1 MDAAAAAAAPAAPKV
16 KITVKRSIAQPTT
29 IQAYWRAR
37 NKRPD
42 LFTYTESGDLKA
54 PATKDLPEKI
64 FPLPSYRP
72 ATRDEIEADWAER
85 QEQFDKIYEDIE
97 KAKELLRVAHQVY
110 REGTGTEREVVTAN
124 QAVAAEEAKLVLARS
139 PLRWIDETYTNPTTS
154 AIDLQNKYEVRKL
167 GFPVYVAKRFGLTL
181 EFQIRIMDEAE
192 EAAAAAI
199 RAGQVAPV
207 DVPHLVKKD
216 SVLGLI
222 YPKDITV
229 GGTKYYTPY
238 MAIFGEIAKQTAN
251 QELLASLLGTRSV
264 RTVRN
269 LVKDFTIQQIPEDVL
284 ERVTDAA
291 AAQFPNFRETLLK
304 TGDKTIAYASNLDNI
319 FSTGLDETFPDVQWK
334 ERWTGMNLWGKALET
349 ARTRFREQGVSGAE
363 PVPVVTAGQQGGS
376 VITED
381 EQKAKKIAA
390 IIAARRH

>member
-1 MDAAAAAAAPAAPKV
+1 MDAAPAAPPKTKV
-16 KITVKRSIAQPTT
+16 TVKRSIAQPTT

-42 LFTYTESGDLKA
+42 LFTYTERGDLKA

-72 ATRDEIEADWAER
+72 ATREEIEADWEER
-85 QEQFDKIYEDIE
+85 QEKFDGIYADIE
-97 KAKELLRVAHQVY
+97 AAKELLRAAHQAY
-110 REGTGTEREVVTAN
+110 RDGTGTEREVVIAN
-124 QAVAAEEAKLVLARS
+124 QAVGAEEAKLVLARS
-139 PLRWIDETYTNPTTS
+139 PLRWIDEDYTNPTTNT
-154 AIDLQNKYEVRKL
+154 IDLQNKYEVRKL
-167 GFPVYVAKRFGLTL
+167 GFPVYVAKRFGLDL
-181 EFQIRIMDEAE
+181 EAQVRILDEAE

-199 RAGQVAPV
+199 RAGQVAPA

-229 GGTKYYTPY
+229 NGTKYYTPY

-269 LVKDFTIQQIPEDVL
+269 LVKDFTIEQIPEDVL

-291 AAQFPNFRETLLK
+291 ATEFPNFREALLK

-319 FSTGLDETFPDVQWK
+319 FSTGLDETYPDVQWK

-349 ARTRFREQGVSGAE
+349 ARTRFRERGVSGAE
-363 PVPVVTAGQQGGS
+363 VAAAPPAGQQGGS
-376 VITED
+376 VVTE
-381 EQKAKKIAA
+381 EQQNARKIAA